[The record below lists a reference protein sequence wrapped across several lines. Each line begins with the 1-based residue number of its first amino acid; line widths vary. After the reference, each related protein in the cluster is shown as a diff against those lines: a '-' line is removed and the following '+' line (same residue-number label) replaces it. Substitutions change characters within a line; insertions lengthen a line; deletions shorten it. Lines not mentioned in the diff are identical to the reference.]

1 MGRSKYVEDYRNAF
15 NAAVTQRDQIREEI
29 EFLKSRRA
37 LVEEAARMLE
47 PLIYPDEYPAQEIA
61 SSQIVEINHPVLPA
75 ELDPLPPT
83 PEQKSDLRPVA
94 AVTQVYV
101 RGEGESA
108 DEIQRRIDIA
118 LGRTAAD

>member
-1 MGRSKYVEDYRNAF
+1 MGRSDYVETYRSAV
-15 NAAVTQRDQIREEI
+15 NAALLQRDQILEEI

-37 LVEEAARMLE
+37 LVEEAARNLE
-47 PLIYPDEYPAQEIA
+47 PLIYPDEYLTKEMA
-61 SSQIVEINHPVLPA
+61 SAPVVEITHPALPD
-75 ELDPLPPT
+75 ELDPLPPL
-83 PEQKSDLRPVA
+83 PEQKTEQRPIA

-101 RGEGESA
+101 RGDGEST